1 MYSKHKF
8 MIASL
13 LALGAATAFA
23 DAPAPPA
30 SPAPVAPAAPAK
42 PAQAAE
48 AAQAQSQ
55 AQTERELAEAQQRL
69 EAAARDVGQLS
80 AQLGRHMGE
89 QRIVLNTV
97 GPMRAQLGLQIDNS
111 PTKDG
116 AHVIAVSPGGPAA
129 EAGIHDGDV
138 ITSIGGED
146 LTKSGD
152 PARELVEHVRQ
163 LQPDLKVKVVVMR
176 AGKKMNFDVAPRPMP
191 QIEMRRVQGMAPFPG
206 GGPGSPGPGGGRVF
220 NLPTP
225 APGGIAAIGDGQ
237 NWVYS
242 RGPDNG
248 MGFRG
253 MEFANLSEKLG
264 SYFGVKSGVLVVRTG
279 NNESF
284 KLQDGDVILSID
296 GREPGNAQH
305 AGRILRSY
313 RGGEKLTLR
322 VQRDRKAQN
331 IEVTLPGGTDNDD

>member
-1 MYSKHKF
+1 VFLPVKRRPY
-8 MIASL
+8 L
-13 LALGAATAFA
+13 PCRLYPLCQQC
-23 DAPAPPA
+23 PP
-30 SPAPVAPAAPAK
+30 
-42 PAQAAE
+42 
-48 AAQAQSQ
+48 SQ
-55 AQTERELAEAQQRL
+55 AQTERALAEAQKRL
-69 EAAARDVGQLS
+69 EAAAREVGELS
-80 AQLGRHMGE
+80 AQLGQHLGE
-89 QRIVLNTV
+89 QRIFLMN
-97 GPMRAQLGLQIDNS
+97 GAAPMRAQLGVQISNTPS
-111 PTKDG
+111 KDG

-152 PARELVEHVRQ
+152 PGRELVEHVRQ
-163 LQPDLKVKVVVMR
+163 LQPDLKVKVAVLR
-176 AGKKMNFDVAPRPMP
+176 AGKKMEFDVAPRPMP
-191 QIEMRRVQGMAPFPG
+191 QTFELRRMQGVAPFPG
-206 GGPGSPGPGGGRVF
+206 PGPMPGTGGGRVF

-225 APGGIAAIGDGQ
+225 PPGGVAGISDGQ
-237 NWVYS
+237 NWVYT
-242 RGPDNG
+242 RGPEG

-253 MEFANLSEKLG
+253 MEFATLSERLG

-279 NNESF
+279 NNDGF

-322 VQRDRKAQN
+322 VQRDRKPQN
-331 IEVTLPGGTDNDD
+331 IEVTLPGGTDSDD

>member
-1 MYSKHKF
+1 MNFLRHTTVAF
-8 MIASL
+8 L
-13 LALGAATAFA
+13 TLAVLATGALAGE
-23 DAPAPPA
+23 
-30 SPAPVAPAAPAK
+30 APAAPA
-42 PAQAAE
+42 AQAAE
-48 AAQAQSQ
+48 ASQSQ
-55 AQTERELAEAQQRL
+55 AQTERALAEAQQRL

-89 QRIVLNTV
+89 QRIVLNTM

-111 PTKDG
+111 PAKDG

-129 EAGIHDGDV
+129 EAGIRDGDV

-191 QIEMRRVQGMAPFPG
+191 HIEMRRVQGVAPFPG
-206 GGPGSPGPGGGRVF
+206 PGPGSEMRGRIF
-220 NLPTP
+220 T
-225 APGGIAAIGDGQ
+225 APGTPPGQ
-237 NWVYS
+237 QLEWNSNGWLVPGES
-242 RGPDNG
+242 G

-279 NNESF
+279 NNDAF

>member
-1 MYSKHKF
+1 MKLF
-8 MIASL
+8 NGIRIATL
-13 LALGAATAFA
+13 LALSATAGVLA
-23 DAPAPPA
+23 GE
-30 SPAPVAPAAPAK
+30 APAAPAA
-42 PAQAAE
+42 P
-48 AAQAQSQ
+48 AQSQ
-55 AQTERELAEAQQRL
+55 AQTERALAEAQQRL
-69 EAAARDVGQLS
+69 EAAARDVSQLS
-80 AQLGRHMGE
+80 EQLGRHMGE
-89 QRIVLNTV
+89 QRIVLNRV
-97 GPMRAQLGLQIDNS
+97 GPMRAQLGLQIDNT
-111 PTKDG
+111 PAKDG
-116 AHVIAVSPGGPAA
+116 AHVVAVSPGGPAA

-146 LTKSGD
+146 LTNSGD
-152 PARELVEHVRQ
+152 PGRELVEQVRQ
-163 LQPDLKVKVVVMR
+163 LEPDLKVKVTVLR
-176 AGKKMNFDVAPRPMP
+176 SGKKMNFDVAPRPMP
-191 QIEMRRVQGMAPFPG
+191 QIEMRRIQGMAPFAG
-206 GGPGSPGPGGGRVF
+206 PGPGPGPEMRGRIF
-220 NLPTP
+220 T
-225 APGGIAAIGDGQ
+225 APGTPPGQ
-237 NWVYS
+237 QLEWNSNGWLVPGES
-242 RGPDNG
+242 G

-279 NNESF
+279 NNDAF

>member
-1 MYSKHKF
+1 MNCPRQTR
-8 MIASL
+8 IAIV
-13 LALGAATAFA
+13 LALSVAAATVSAGEA
-23 DAPAPPA
+23 VPA
-30 SPAPVAPAAPAK
+30 APAAP
-42 PAQAAE
+42 PAPAA
-48 AAQAQSQ
+48 AATPAQSQ
-55 AQTERELAEAQQRL
+55 AETERALADAQQRL

-80 AQLGRHMGE
+80 AQLGQHMGE
-89 QRIVLNTV
+89 QRTFIM
-97 GPMRAQLGLQIDNS
+97 GGAPMRAQLGVQISNTPS
-111 PTKDG
+111 KDG

-152 PARELVEHVRQ
+152 PGRELVEHVRQ
-163 LQPDLKVKVVVMR
+163 LQPDLKVRVTVLR
-176 AGKKMNFDVAPRPMP
+176 SGKKLAFDVAPRPMP
-191 QIEMRRVQGMAPFPG
+191 QTFELRRMPPMAGVAPMPG
-206 GGPGSPGPGGGRVF
+206 AGPGGAPLIFNGR
-220 NLPTP
+220 NY
-225 APGGIAAIGDGQ
+225 
-237 NWVYS
+237 VYS
-242 RGPDNG
+242 QGPETG
-248 MGFRG
+248 MGFHG
-253 MEFANLSEKLG
+253 MEFATLSEKLG

-279 NNESF
+279 NNDAF

-322 VQRDRKAQN
+322 IQRDRKAQN

>member
-1 MYSKHKF
+1 MISKHKF
-8 MIASL
+8 LIASL

-30 SPAPVAPAAPAK
+30 SPAPVAPAAPAM
-42 PAQAAE
+42 PAQAVG

-55 AQTERELAEAQQRL
+55 AQTERALAEAQQRL
-69 EAAARDVGQLS
+69 EAAARDVGELS

-111 PTKDG
+111 PAKDG
-116 AHVIAVSPGGPAA
+116 AHVVAVSPGGPAA

-191 QIEMRRVQGMAPFPG
+191 QIEMRRVQGVAPFPG
-206 GGPGSPGPGGGRVF
+206 PGPGPEMRGRIF
-220 NLPTP
+220 T
-225 APGGIAAIGDGQ
+225 APGTPPGRQ
-237 NWVYS
+237 LEWNS
-242 RGPDNG
+242 NG
-248 MGFRG
+248 WLVPGESGVGFRG

-279 NNESF
+279 NNDSF